1 MLTIIDIVFSSSLM
15 SSQMLFVILYTKLYS
30 PLKQYLVAWKHFCDI
45 RLVRDIHEQ
54 NMLLNNMTV

>member
-1 MLTIIDIVFSSSLM
+1 M